1 MEDIMKKVIS
11 LLMLLTVVLSA
22 CSINGGKKVVC
33 QFEAFGA
40 NNSISLIEKDGQLER
55 IETVQVYNYEQ
66 FGITKEE
73 AQKQFASLTNETQK
87 IEFKEKEFKMITTIN
102 VKDDDNQTLEAMG
115 LMKNEQGIIEF
126 EQAVKVLTDSGATCK

>member
-1 MEDIMKKVIS
+1 MKKVIS